1 MNVVEFTEYLV
12 KELVTKPDLV
22 TIKEFDEGEE
32 KIIQILVSEDDIS
45 KLIGKEGNTI
55 NAIRTIVQ
63 SSAHFNNE
71 KRIKINVDSF

>member
-32 KIIQILVSEDDIS
+32 NIYQLKIIID
-45 KLIGKEGNTI
+45 
-55 NAIRTIVQ
+55 
-63 SSAHFNNE
+63 
-71 KRIKINVDSF
+71 

>member
-32 KIIQILVSEDDIS
+32 KIIQILVS
-45 KLIGKEGNTI
+45 
-55 NAIRTIVQ
+55 
-63 SSAHFNNE
+63 
-71 KRIKINVDSF
+71 

>member
-55 NAIRTIVQ
+55 NAVRTIVQ